1 MAQSKLRKKLSAPGL
16 VQTVRRAFEKVPDH
30 RSPGCLYS
38 LPDALMSGLAIFGLK
53 FPSLLDFDE
62 NRNEPVI
69 RHNLE
74 SLYGVKQA
82 PCDTQL
88 RVICDPVDPAH
99 LRGAFRDIH
108 RDLQRNKAWEAYRFM
123 GDYYLVSVDGTGQFS
138 SNSIHCDDCCV
149 KHHKNGEVTYYHQLL
164 GAVLVHPDL
173 PTVLPFAPEPITY
186 QDGNTKNDCER
197 NAGKRLLPALRHEH
211 PHAKFIILED
221 GLASN
226 GPHLKLLKELNFHF
240 IIGVKP
246 GDHEAL
252 FATVQDKLA
261 AGECEEFETI
271 DDHGVIRGFRF
282 VNDLPLNKTHPDI
295 LVNFLEFWEIDGD
308 KEKLFSWCTDLKLD
322 KDNVTDVMKGGRTRW
337 KVENETFNTLK
348 NLGYHFEHNYGH
360 GKQHLSSVFAFL
372 MMLAFLIDQIQ
383 ELCCGLFKKSRQRFR
398 SRTTFWERVRSLF
411 LSYFIDSWQTL
422 WDAIIARHMAYPLQP
437 QPP

>member
-1 MAQSKLRKKLSAPGL
+1 MAQPKLRKKLSAPGL
-16 VQTVRRAFEKVPDH
+16 VQTARSAFEKVPDH
-30 RSPGCLYS
+30 RSPGCTYS
-38 LPDALMSGLAIFGLK
+38 MPDALMSGLAIFGLK
-53 FPSLLDFDE
+53 FPSLLNFDQ

-88 RVICDPVDPAH
+88 RSILDPVDPAH
-99 LRGAFRDIH
+99 LRRAFRDIH
-108 RDLQRNKAWEAYRFM
+108 RDLQRGKALEAYRFM
-123 GDYYLVSVDGTGQFS
+123 GDYYLVSIDGTGQFS
-138 SNSIHCDDCCV
+138 SGSIHCDDCCV
-149 KHHKNGEVTYYHQLL
+149 KNHKNGDTSYYHQLL

-173 PTVLPFAPEPITY
+173 STVLPLAPEPITH

-197 NAGKRLLPALRHEH
+197 NASKRLLAALREEH
-211 PHAKFIILED
+211 PYAKFIILED

-226 GPHLKLLKELNFHF
+226 GPHLKLLKKLKIHF
-240 IIGVKP
+240 ITEVKP

-252 FATVQDKLA
+252 FATVQEKLVA
-261 AGECEEFETI
+261 NECEELEKI
-271 DDHGVIRGFRF
+271 DEHGVIRGFRF
-282 VNDLPLNKTHPDI
+282 VNDIPLNKAHPDL

-322 KDNVTDVMKGGRTRW
+322 KENVTDVTKGGRTRW

-360 GKQHLSSVFAFL
+360 GEQHLSSVFAFL

-383 ELCCGLFKKSRQRFR
+383 ELCCGLFDKARHRLR
-398 SRTTFWERVRSLF
+398 SRITFWERVRSLF
-411 LSYFIDSWQTL
+411 LSYFIDSWQTF
-422 WDAIIARHMAYPLQP
+422 WDAIIARHMPYPLQP